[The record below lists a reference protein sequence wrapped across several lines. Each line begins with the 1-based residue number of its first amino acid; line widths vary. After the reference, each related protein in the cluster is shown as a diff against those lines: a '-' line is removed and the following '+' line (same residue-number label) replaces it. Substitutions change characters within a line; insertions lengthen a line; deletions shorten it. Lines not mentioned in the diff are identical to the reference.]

1 MKKRSLFLLLAIGIT
16 SISSAD
22 YLDDWPDEALC
33 GWMDSPSPPSYM
45 VEEVKKRGISCS
57 GGVAIINLPD
67 SLDLATN
74 DLLINIGEGVAAVV
88 PGYVSKEFTQE
99 SFQETWLSKSG
110 LKPEDLSPMI
120 LELNQTTQVTQPACT
135 TDFCFTTQEEYGG
148 NGLRW
153 GTDEKILNKGD
164 LINALYRLSDK
175 EYHGVQQRKSERC
188 EEGNCVSIRSNNYC
202 NESGCFPIRQ
212 KVVSMGDQESEWNK
226 DVRKTGRYYV
236 QGIFPDGAANNQS
249 VYNPFDHTGSDV
261 CDNCSKEGL
270 TPNQWLYEN
279 GLTAEDVFNMLGNS
293 PTTYRIDY
301 RKKLS
306 AGEGW
311 IEEPSLCKDWGN
323 GYGFR
328 CNDAPKWGNT
338 FEGTRDGEC
347 TKESVCFG
355 EEIELEIMY
364 AEITNTNQLMRSLLI
379 LNPNAFGPNLTYNW
393 EDPDKIIVEEFLE
406 NIYELHPWKHPECFG
421 PAGEI
426 KESCRAYSIP
436 FSQPIPD
443 PPVVPAI
450 RPGWKILEGTDML
463 VINDEDPYW
472 QTEEG
477 LIERPPKI
485 DPGIEYAP
493 ETVPGADPK
502 IVPDLPPEVDKPPSD
517 PNPPPILD
525 DPTVLQPVDPG

>member
-1 MKKRSLFLLLAIGIT
+1 MKKLFLFLLLAIGLT
-16 SISSAD
+16 PISSAD
-22 YLDDWPDEALC
+22 YLDDWPNEALC

-45 VEEVKKRGISCS
+45 VDEVKKRGISCS

-323 GYGFR
+323 GSGFR

-347 TKESVCFG
+347 TKKSACFG

-426 KESCRAYSIP
+426 KEICRVYEMPTS
-436 FSQPIPD
+436 D
-443 PPVVPAI
+443 PPIVPTI

-472 QTEEG
+472 QTEKG

-485 DPGIEYAP
+485 DPGIEYPP
-493 ETVPGADPK
+493 ETLPGADPK
-502 IVPDLPPEVDKPPSD
+502 IVPDLTPEQDKPPSD
-517 PNPPPILD
+517 PNPPPKLD
-525 DPTVLQPVDPG
+525 DPSVLQPVDPG